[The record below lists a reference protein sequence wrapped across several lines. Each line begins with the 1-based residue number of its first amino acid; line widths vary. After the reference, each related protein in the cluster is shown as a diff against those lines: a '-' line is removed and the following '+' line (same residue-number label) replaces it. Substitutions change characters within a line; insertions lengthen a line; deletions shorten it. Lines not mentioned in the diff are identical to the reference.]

1 MSSTS
6 SSSPSPLQPGPDGK
20 IHVPRRIYTLAGIAE
35 IAAILA
41 LIALELAFFYIG
53 YLAFVGGPEFDAMLR
68 SEVITQAMLQ
78 DLSVTTRRL
87 TFFVNMIP
95 MAIGMVGLFMAQL
108 LFRGYRKGQIF
119 TTGAAET
126 LTCIGWSVVLL
137 GPAYML
143 ANTLTVLLLT
153 MHSGPGARQLNLS
166 MDEGDVF
173 AIVFGLLIVVVGR
186 ILAEA
191 AKIADE
197 NKSFV

>member
-6 SSSPSPLQPGPDGK
+6 SSSPSPLQPGPDGQ
-20 IHVPRRIYTLAGIAE
+20 IQVPRRIYTLARIAE

-41 LIALELAFFYIG
+41 LIALELSFFYIG
-53 YLAFVGGPEFDAMLR
+53 YLAFVGGPVFDAMLR
-68 SEVITQAMLQ
+68 SAQIPEAMLQ
-78 DLSVTTRRL
+78 DLTMTTRLL
-87 TFFVNMIP
+87 TFFINMVP
-95 MAIGMVGLFMAQL
+95 MALGMFGLFTAQQ

-119 TTGAAET
+119 TTRAADT
-126 LTCIGWSVVLL
+126 LTVIGWTVVLL
-137 GPAYML
+137 GPAYIL

-153 MHSGPGARQLNLS
+153 MHSGPGGRQLNLS
-166 MDEGDVF
+166 MDEGDIF